1 MGALGEQSPGATR
14 PSAPSPS
21 APYLTKDLFFSFRV
35 CSLARDAGAAIDI
48 VASIDAYCAKDGT
61 TVAIVDLSLPQ
72 LDIAATVDK
81 LREVARNAKIIA
93 YGPHVDTAKLSAA
106 EQAGCDAVPPRSQ
119 FDQQIA
125 TILRHPKP

>member
-1 MGALGEQSPGATR
+1 MHVL
-14 PSAPSPS
+14 
-21 APYLTKDLFFSFRV
+21 YLTKDLFFSSRV
-35 CSLARDAGAAIDI
+35 CSLARDAGATIDI
-48 VASIDAYCAKDGT
+48 VASIDSYCATGDT

-106 EQAGCDAVPPRSQ
+106 KQAGCDAVLPRSQ

-125 TILRHPKP
+125 AILRHPKP